1 MRTISM
7 KHFCITEIVASKQYL
22 GIAKDKE
29 GSKCVY
35 DNIILCTFHTMI
47 QCFSY
52 MFAYPF
58 PEKT

>member
-1 MRTISM
+1 M